1 MASITTTTTTT
12 TKTDSKCSPS
22 HGKLRYIAR
31 GTIPTE
37 SPHLYHLPPLPAFGD
52 IRSCELHDIRPSLNL
67 CDASPYKLSKQG
79 FTARR
84 WPSALQ
90 SPPYTHESWHDE
102 NLLKAVYIPEIEA
115 LVLKVTG
122 GKTIFTDQVVMRT
135 ALHTE
140 VDTLASSEDD
150 TGGSGKDAKALTD
163 YPKMIGTKAGGGA
176 SPAPKVHLDFAPD
189 GARKHLRKYHQETAR
204 RAASIIEAENNIL
217 ASGISAF
224 ELKQHYDGPRW
235 AMFSVWRPL
244 KPVKRDPLALS
255 EVSVFPT
262 EDYVPF
268 NVLFPTGEGLEDEDS
283 KTHTEAGYLAYGSDK
298 HRWHWISNQQADEV

>member
-1 MASITTTTTTT
+1 
-12 TKTDSKCSPS
+12 
-22 HGKLRYIAR
+22 
-31 GTIPTE
+31 
-37 SPHLYHLPPLPAFGD
+37 
-52 IRSCELHDIRPSLNL
+52 
-67 CDASPYKLSKQG
+67 
-79 FTARR
+79 
-84 WPSALQ
+84 
-90 SPPYTHESWHDE
+90 
-102 NLLKAVYIPEIEA
+102 
-115 LVLKVTG
+115 
-122 GKTIFTDQVVMRT
+122 MRT